1 MGDDSFEGQEYF
13 IVSGSSQQDVIFTG
27 NVTVVLDD
35 NDGMELLKYTILL
48 IIFTE
53 VNLVD
58 YNNYIVNNSLRMSF
72 I

>member
-13 IVSGSSQQDVIFTG
+13 TVSGSSQQDVIFTG

-35 NDGMELLKYTILL
+35 NDGMELMKYTILL

-53 VNLVD
+53 VNFSWL
-58 YNNYIVNNSLRMSF
+58 
-72 I
+72 

>member
-35 NDGMELLKYTILL
+35 NDGMELLKYTIILL
-48 IIFTE
+48 INFKE
-53 VNLVD
+53 VN
-58 YNNYIVNNSLRMSF
+58 F
-72 I
+72 IGYSK